1 MPWVTGS
8 VYPLPT
14 DGCCRNSCRT
24 GDVSDLNQP
33 ACRQVNTYLC
43 AKSDLAADF
52 HYATMLSEEIHFIRI
67 AREDEVDQELISHCV
82 MGDI

>member
-1 MPWVTGS
+1 MKKTYPVISRKTQVWDEVT
-8 VYPLPT
+8 YFEA
-14 DGCCRNSCRT
+14 
-24 GDVSDLNQP
+24 VSEEDAIDQ
-33 ACRQVNTYLC
+33 ARAEDC
-43 AKSDLAADF
+43 F